1 MKEIFNIIGKIIT
14 IITIIIVGLMVLL
27 TFSIHWLLKTWANL
41 SMEELV
47 YHLQVPLEGTNE
59 SMVTEYIKV
68 CLIPAIIALLLV
80 ITGMFF
86 LRKRKKA
93 FRIFVCSCLGI
104 SFCMDGVMLY
114 RAWDKLEIGDYIANQ
129 MEDSVFIESLYADP
143 DKVKLDFPE
152 KKEEFN
158 LYLSGVNGNNVCR

>member
-27 TFSIHWLLKTWANL
+27 TFSIHWIIKTWANL

-86 LRKRKKA
+86 LRKGRKHFA
-93 FRIFVCSCLGI
+93 F
-104 SFCMDGVMLY
+104 
-114 RAWDKLEIGDYIANQ
+114 
-129 MEDSVFIESLYADP
+129 LYA
-143 DKVKLDFPE
+143 VVLEYHFAWAE
-152 KKEEFN
+152 
-158 LYLSGVNGNNVCR
+158 